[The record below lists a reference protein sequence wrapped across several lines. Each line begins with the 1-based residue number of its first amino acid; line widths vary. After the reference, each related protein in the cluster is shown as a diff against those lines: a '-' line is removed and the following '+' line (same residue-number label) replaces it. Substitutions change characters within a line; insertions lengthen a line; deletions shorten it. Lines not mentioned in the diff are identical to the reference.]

1 MTALQP
7 PTVAEVHAAAKRVK
21 GVVVRTPLLESPLL
35 NRQLGARFLFK
46 AEPLQRTGSFKLRG
60 ATNFVA
66 AMTPEERAR
75 GIVAYS
81 SGNHAQAV
89 AAAAHAAGVS
99 AKIVMPTDA
108 PRIKLESTRAWGAT
122 IVTYDRLS
130 GDRQAIA
137 EGIAKAEGR
146 VIAPPFDHPLIIA
159 GQGTAG
165 LEIVEDLQ
173 ALTVAPDIVAAP
185 CGGGGLVSGVAL
197 AIKETFP
204 EAAIHAVE
212 PEANDD
218 TARSWATGERQR
230 ADLTR
235 PTICD
240 SLQTSMPGM
249 LTLTINWR
257 LLAGVATV
265 SDSDVRAAVR
275 LAFEF
280 LKLVVEPG
288 GAVGFAAAL
297 SGRFPTASKTVVVLL
312 SGGNVDAERFADC
325 LRP

>member
-1 MTALQP
+1 MTALQT
-7 PTVAEVHAAAKRVK
+7 PTIGDVHAAARRVK
-21 GVVVRTPLLESPLL
+21 GMLVRTPLLESPLL
-35 NRQLGARFLFK
+35 NRQLGARLLFK

-66 AMTPEERAR
+66 AMTPEERTR

-89 AAAAHAAGVS
+89 AAAAHVAGVS

-108 PRIKLESTRAWGAT
+108 PRIKLANTRAWGAT
-122 IVTYDRLS
+122 IVTYDRQT

-165 LEIVEDLQ
+165 LEIAEDLR
-173 ALTVAPDIVAAP
+173 ALGVSPDVVAVP
-185 CGGGGLVSGVAL
+185 CGGGGLVAGTAL
-197 AIKETFP
+197 AIKESFP
-204 EAAIHAVE
+204 DAAIHAVE

-240 SLQTSMPGM
+240 SLQTSMPGV
-249 LTLTINWR
+249 LTLDINRR

-265 SDSDVRAAVR
+265 GDADVRAAVR

-288 GAVGFAAAL
+288 GAVGLAATIG
-297 SGRFPTASKTVVVLL
+297 GRVPSAGKTVVVVL
-312 SGGNVDAERFADC
+312 SGGNVDAERFAEC
-325 LRP
+325 LGP

>member
-235 PTICD
+235 PTICN

>member
-122 IVTYDRLS
+122 IVTYDRLT